1 MCLVENGG
9 FGGGEAD
16 SRGGEDY
23 AGGGQG
29 GTGGESAGPQ
39 HTTQC
44 SKGEQW
50 MLLCTV
56 IRWGNFLG
64 NVFHFNAS
72 LIREIGMFF
81 ILMLA

>member
-9 FGGGEAD
+9 FGRGEAN

-29 GTGGESAGPQ
+29 GTGGENAGPQ
-39 HTTQC
+39 HTTHC
-44 SKGEQW
+44 SKGKQW

-64 NVFHFNAS
+64 NVFHFNVS
-72 LIREIGMFF
+72 LIRETTFNIVAV
-81 ILMLA
+81 L

>member
-9 FGGGEAD
+9 FGGGETD

-39 HTTQC
+39 HTTHC

-50 MLLCTV
+50 ILLCV
-56 IRWGNFLG
+56 VYSDLVGKLFG
-64 NVFHFNAS
+64 KCFSF
-72 LIREIGMFF
+72 
-81 ILMLA
+81 